1 MSYHSNSPSRFCCF
15 IIQSNTLLGIGSDI
29 ACNNTS
35 CEERGGEGE
44 KGGRRKMK
52 KEKGREGG
60 KGGRR
65 EGDEGGERER
75 GRERREERGKGERG
89 RKGKSTLSIIP

>member
-1 MSYHSNSPSRFCCF
+1 MSYHSNSLSRFCCF

-44 KGGRRKMK
+44 KGGRR
-52 KEKGREGG
+52 EG
-60 KGGRR
+60 
-65 EGDEGGERER
+65 EEGGERK
-75 GRERREERGKGERG
+75 GRERREEGGRWRREGREKEEER
-89 RKGKSTLSIIP
+89 KSTLSIIP

>member
-35 CEERGGEGE
+35 CDERGG
-44 KGGRRKMK
+44 
-52 KEKGREGG
+52 EGG

-65 EGDEGGERER
+65 GGEK
-75 GRERREERGKGERG
+75 GDKRERRETKEERVLFNN
-89 RKGKSTLSIIP
+89 TIATTWLPWQPVPYYPVPVYYYT